1 MKKIIY
7 IFLPL
12 FLNVFCSQAVIIKDI
27 RIVNQK
33 GESYDISSVKAFTS
47 FKIGQEVS
55 DVQSIV
61 SSIAIDIN
69 RMKDTHRYSFVDA
82 RMEEDGKNAII
93 LIYTVVSKNKL
104 QSVEIIGAKEKSSRW
119 VFKKSELKINQF
131 ADDADFTQAAIKI
144 KAAYQKVWFPNA
156 IVSWEKKIDIKQGT
170 VSVLFRI
177 KENKKVIIK
186 KILFDGKNN
195 IVDKNTFQQFLS
207 LLVPQFL
214 KKKNTKIVPA
224 KFVRSKLK
232 QKQKW
237 FFSFITKAGR
247 YNPDFTDLDIFT
259 IKSAYMNK
267 GFLDVEVL
275 PPTLKYIKENP
286 KKAELIYTI
295 NEGQRYR
302 VGKITITGMKTFS
315 EKKLLP
321 GIPLR
326 PGDIA
331 VYKNVIAG
339 SEALRNY
346 YGNRGYVQTRVNP
359 VFTPHAKKG
368 TVDIEYQIKEGSIG
382 YIRNINIT
390 GNERNKDKV
399 IRRELVIYPGEKFHR
414 RHMKRSENRLRNLNY
429 FSSVSIQ
436 PQATEKSDQYDI
448 NVHVKER
455 NTGQFSIGL
464 GLSSIDSIVGYAEIA
479 QGNFDITRWPPV
491 GGGQKF
497 KIRAT
502 IGSERNDLDISFV
515 EPWFLNRKLL
525 FGTDLYHHEARYFS
539 DDYDQENNGIRFSL
553 GKPLPFRFSRAT
565 IAYTFENFDVFNVA
579 DDASQRIK
587 DEEGDRLKSSLNLI
601 LARDSRD
608 HFRIPT
614 SGNKTSLIPYVA
626 GGILGGETDIYGIRL
641 RSAQYFP
648 MIGGTV
654 LNIRGQI
661 ESVECYGDS
670 AFVPIFDR
678 LFLGGG
684 RSLRGFDYRDVGPK
698 DSNNEPIGGQSSAFL
713 TVEYT
718 LPIWSRVRFAIFY
731 DAGFVNSDSFDFDG
745 SDYND
750 DAGIGLRIDLAAF
763 PLQIDYAWPITYYKD
778 EGQSEQG
785 RFNFN
790 MGYSF

>member
-1 MKKIIY
+1 MKKTIQ
-7 IFLPL
+7 IFLLL
-12 FLNVFCSQAVIIKDI
+12 FLGVLCSQAVVIKEI

-33 GESYDISSVKAFTS
+33 GELYDISSVKAFTS

-55 DVQSIV
+55 DIKTIM
-61 SSIAIDIN
+61 SSIAVDIS
-69 RMKDTHRYSFVDA
+69 RMRDTRRYSFVDA
-82 RMEEDGKNAII
+82 RMEEKEKGYVV

-104 QSVEIIGAKEKSSRW
+104 RSIEVVGAKEKSSKW

-131 ADDADFTQAAIKI
+131 ADDSDFTQSAVKI
-144 KAAYQKVWFPNA
+144 KEAYRKKWFPNA
-156 IVSWEKKIDIKQGT
+156 VVSWEKKINNKLGT
-170 VSVLFRI
+170 VNVLFRI
-177 KENKKVIIK
+177 KENKKVVIK
-186 KILFDGKNN
+186 KIVFAGENN
-195 IVDKNTFQQFLS
+195 IEDKGITMRFLS
-207 LLVPQFL
+207 LLVPEFL
-214 KKKNTKIVPA
+214 KNKKTKQVSA

-237 FFSFITKAGR
+237 IFSFITKAGR
-247 YNPDFTDLDIFT
+247 YNSDHIDMDVFT

-275 PPTLKYIKENP
+275 PPTLKYIKENS
-286 KKAELIYTI
+286 KRAQLVYTI

-302 VGKITITGMKTFS
+302 VGKISITGMKTFT
-315 EKKLLP
+315 EKELFP
-321 GIPLR
+321 GIRLR

-331 VYKNVIAG
+331 AYKDAAAG
-339 SEALRNY
+339 SEALRSY

-359 VFTPHAKKG
+359 VFTPHAKAG
-368 TVDIEYQIKEGSIG
+368 TVDIEYKITEGSIG

-390 GNERNKDKV
+390 GNEKNKDKV

-429 FSSVSIQ
+429 FSSILVQ
-436 PQATEKSDQYDI
+436 PEATEKSDQYDI

-455 NTGQFSIGL
+455 NTGQFSVGL
-464 GLSSIDSIVGYAEIA
+464 GLSSIDSIVGYVELA
-479 QGNFDITRWPPV
+479 QGNFDITRWPPI

-502 IGSERNDLDISFV
+502 IGTERNDLDISFV
-515 EPWFLNRKLL
+515 EPWFLNRKLS
-525 FGTDLYHHEARYFS
+525 FGTDIYHHEARYFS

-553 GKPLPFRFSRAT
+553 GKPLPIRFSRAT
-565 IAYTFENFDVFNVA
+565 LAYAFENFDVFNVA
-579 DDASQRIK
+579 TNASQAIK

-608 HFRIPT
+608 YFRIPT
-614 SGNKTSLIPYVA
+614 RGNKTSLVPYVA
-626 GGILGGETDIYGIRL
+626 GGVLGGETDLYGIRL

-648 MIGGTV
+648 LIGGTV

-661 ESVECYGDS
+661 ESVEYYGDS
-670 AFVPIFDR
+670 DFVPIFDR

-698 DSNNEPIGGQSSAFL
+698 DGNFEPIGGKSSAFL

-718 LPIWSRVRFAIFY
+718 LPIWSKVRFAAFY
-731 DAGFVNSDSFDFDG
+731 DVGFVNEESFDFDG
-745 SDYND
+745 SHYND
-750 DAGIGLRIDLAAF
+750 DAGIGLRIDMPGF
-763 PLQIDYAWPITYYKD
+763 PLQIDYAWPITYYDD
-778 EGQSEQG
+778 EGQSEDG